1 MKKALIFYPHNP
13 ANPMH
18 GSHLRAIQQ
27 LNELKGY
34 ELYYA
39 STRHTSDTQ
48 WPKDRKQVE
57 KILGVKKVYLY
68 EESLYGVLD
77 MALSLPLKVSKIILS
92 LLGFKQKIP
101 NIVMIYWFAS
111 IAREC
116 RADLIV
122 INYTYWDYLVS
133 KCDKK
138 SAFALELHDMLPVNQ
153 YLTDE
158 ILLNFHY
165 ERKIVKLRE
174 GYRKI
179 SYVEKKEELPRK
191 VQEEIIRNV
200 RRLGDYDLVWSISHR
215 ETEILRSMK
224 GNLHIDTI
232 YPRFPGK
239 EGEKN
244 NDSYALLPIG
254 PNPFKTYAVLR
265 FIQEV
270 MPFIDSVGDGKIWVS
285 GRYWSNTE
293 IEYPR
298 QMKYIGLV
306 DDFAQVLASAR
317 VVIVPAAVG
326 TGQQM
331 KIFEAL
337 SSGVP
342 VICYRSAVPE
352 FLQNRDTG
360 VVCVEDPAE
369 FAKYLQLLMHDE
381 CFYSMMKNNALSFN
395 SRNQQ
400 QLTYQDSL
408 AEMEKRWKPVAGR

>member
-1 MKKALIFYPHNP
+1 
-13 ANPMH
+13 
-18 GSHLRAIQQ
+18 
-27 LNELKGY
+27 
-34 ELYYA
+34 
-39 STRHTSDTQ
+39 
-48 WPKDRKQVE
+48 
-57 KILGVKKVYLY
+57 
-68 EESLYGVLD
+68 
-77 MALSLPLKVSKIILS
+77 
-92 LLGFKQKIP
+92 
-101 NIVMIYWFAS
+101 
-111 IAREC
+111 
-116 RADLIV
+116 
-122 INYTYWDYLVS
+122 
-133 KCDKK
+133 
-138 SAFALELHDMLPVNQ
+138 
-153 YLTDE
+153 
-158 ILLNFHY
+158 
-165 ERKIVKLRE
+165 
-174 GYRKI
+174 
-179 SYVEKKEELPRK
+179 
-191 VQEEIIRNV
+191 
-200 RRLGDYDLVWSISHR
+200 
-215 ETEILRSMK
+215 MK

-254 PNPFKTYAVLR
+254 PNPFNTYAVLR

-270 MPFIDSVGDGKIWVS
+270 MPFIDSVGDGKIWFS
-285 GRYWSNTE
+285 GRNWSNTE
-293 IEYPR
+293 IEYTR
-298 QMKYIGLV
+298 QLKYIGLV